1 MSASAVTLGAHIVI
15 GKLVEHASAESV
27 ERRMGQREAVTI
39 ELLGGEYR
47 QNLRQLMGEVSEIEL
62 RRAFTAFVHGG
73 AAGSAAGCSWATRLL
88 VPSAVAPL

>member
-1 MSASAVTLGAHIVI
+1 MARRRAHSSSNGPQRGGASAVTLGAHIVI

-47 QNLRQLMGEVSEIEL
+47 RCGN
-62 RRAFTAFVHGG
+62 
-73 AAGSAAGCSWATRLL
+73 
-88 VPSAVAPL
+88 